1 MTLDHMSTATARH
14 LGQVDLR
21 LARVQQDR
29 EDQLQETPP
38 NTADP
43 ATTAYRGNLE
53 ATLREV
59 RVARERLASGDYG
72 TCIRCASSI
81 AEERL
86 DLRPWA
92 LTCTPCAR
100 RE

>member
-1 MTLDHMSTATARH
+1 MTLDHMSTAAARH
-14 LGQVDLR
+14 LGEADLR

-29 EDQLQETPP
+29 EEQLQATPA

-53 ATLREV
+53 ATLREIRAARS
-59 RVARERLASGDYG
+59 RVASGDYG
-72 TCIRCASSI
+72 TCVRCAGAI

-92 LTCTPCAR
+92 LTCTPCASM
-100 RE
+100 E